1 MGDLMARTA
10 TILRFEIDVSDV
22 DANVYEH
29 VSLRVAQHPSES
41 EAYCVARVI
50 AYCLHLGDGIEL
62 SKAGLCDADEPAL
75 RSVTLTGEMTLW
87 VDIGSPSAERL
98 HKASKRVERVVVYTH
113 KKPEH
118 LTDKLSKERIHRA
131 EALELYALDPRT
143 IEALA
148 EQIER
153 SNTWSLMRNDDE
165 LFISVGAES
174 FSCPLTRLS
183 LS

>member
-1 MGDLMARTA
+1 MARTA

-22 DANVYEH
+22 DANIYEH

-75 RSVTLTGEMTLW
+75 SSVTLTGEMTLW

-118 LTDKLSKERIHRA
+118 LIDKLSKERIHRA

-148 EQIER
+148 EQLER

-165 LFISVGAES
+165 LFISIGPDS
-174 FSCPLTRLS
+174 FTSPLERLR
-183 LS
+183 LN